1 MSKNFVA
8 LLLAGSL
15 AVAGGKL
22 FSLNQKY
29 ADLQS
34 QNQDLQGQVS
44 NLKAQ
49 ILKEHMKEETEYLA
63 AQTAVEQLQGQ
74 IKTQKEQ
81 VTAAEQRLQSER
93 NGGVGGKQLPG
104 LRDKLSQEKQL
115 IADLESRLH
124 DVRVQQDGLRN
135 QDKFYL
141 QQAGMTQ
148 KQADDQLKSQIS
160 QQQQTLKEMY
170 NQLKAYKQNSVVN
183 PDYAEKY
190 SELRA
195 QIDVQKN
202 TIQQL
207 QDQRNTT
214 NAQWGYQKSTSHSQ
228 NQQDLGT
235 LKSSESNLQAQLLRE
250 RAALQ
255 TMNQDMSSGVQSQKS
270 EEALIQTAQADFT
283 TQKAKL
289 QDLEAQLQQAEQ
301 HLAEVS
307 PPKSAEQ

>member
-29 ADLQS
+29 SDLQS

-49 ILKEHMKEETEYLA
+49 LLKEHMKAETEYLA

-74 IKTQKEQ
+74 IQTQKEQ
-81 VTAAEQRLQSER
+81 VASAEQRLQSER

-104 LRDKLSQEKQL
+104 LRDKLTQEKQV
-115 IADLESRLH
+115 IADLENRLH
-124 DVRVQQDGLRN
+124 DVRLQQDGLRN
-135 QDKFYL
+135 QDKYYL
-141 QQAGMTQ
+141 QQAGTTQ
-148 KQADDQLKSQIS
+148 KQADDQLKQQIA
-160 QQQQTLKEMY
+160 QQQQTLKEMVE
-170 NQLKAYKQNSVVN
+170 QLKAYKQSSVVN
-183 PDYAEKY
+183 PDYAQKY

-207 QDQRNTT
+207 QDQRSNT

-228 NQQDLGT
+228 NQQDLGS
-235 LKSSESNLQAQLLRE
+235 LKSSEQNLQSQLARE
-250 RAALQ
+250 RATLS
-255 TMNQDMSSGVQSQKS
+255 TMNQDISSGVQSQKS
-270 EEALIQTAQADFT
+270 QESLIQTAQADFT

-289 QDLEAQLQQAEQ
+289 QDLQAQLQQAEQ
-301 HLAEVS
+301 HLSEVT

>member
-29 ADLQS
+29 SDLQS
-34 QNQDLQGQVS
+34 QNQDLEGQLA
-44 NLKAQ
+44 NLKSQ
-49 ILKEHMKEETEYLA
+49 LLKEHMKEETEYLA
-63 AQTAVEQLQGQ
+63 AQSAVEQLQGQ
-74 IKTQKEQ
+74 IKTQKDQ
-81 VTAAEQRLQSER
+81 VASAEQRLQSER

-104 LRDKLSQEKQL
+104 LRDKLTQEKQL
-115 IADLESRLH
+115 IADLEQRLH

-135 QDKFYL
+135 QDKYYL
-141 QQAGMTQ
+141 QQAGTTQ
-148 KQADDQLKSQIS
+148 KQADDQLKSQIA

-170 NQLKAYKQNSVVN
+170 EQLKVYKQNSVVN
-183 PDYAEKY
+183 PDYAQKY

-195 QIDVQKN
+195 QIDIQKN

-214 NAQWGYQKSTSHSQ
+214 SAQWGYQKSTSHSQ

-235 LKSSESNLQAQLLRE
+235 LKGSEQSLQSQLARE
-250 RAALQ
+250 RATLQ
-255 TMNQDMSSGVQSQKS
+255 TMNQDVSSGVQSQKS
-270 EEALIQTAQADFT
+270 QEALIQTAQADLNS
-283 TQKAKL
+283 QKSKL
-289 QDLEAQLQQAEQ
+289 QDLEAQLQQAQQ
-301 HLAEVS
+301 HLSEVA